1 MSGNIGIN
9 DLAFPR
15 TNVQLDE
22 AFATDEEVA
31 GLLLGKVDNA
41 TFDFILPTKANAN
54 SVAIALQTK

>member
-31 GLLLGKVDNA
+31 GLLLGKVDNVRV
-41 TFDFILPTKANAN
+41 THVLVPHGLDGLP
-54 SVAIALQTK
+54 LGL